1 MASSTDASEGL
12 LQRVESFVSDNRKVI
27 VAGAALA
34 VAAGGVGYYLYAS
47 RNAAKPIHD
56 LEKAPEGKKKKKSK
70 KKKVGDD
77 NGPILEE
84 RKPKLKPSDTA
95 SGATS
100 GTKPPCD
107 ACVLSRLMIYLASC
121 RGGRGAETYE
131 S

>member
-1 MASSTDASEGL
+1 M
-12 LQRVESFVSDNRKVI
+12 SDNRKVI
-27 VAGAALA
+27 VAGAALV

-47 RNAAKPIHD
+47 RNAAKAIPD

-84 RKPKLKPSDTA
+84 RKPKPSDTA

-107 ACVLSRLMIYLASC
+107 ACVLSRLLIY
-121 RGGRGAETYE
+121 
-131 S
+131 